1 MIFSLKYSKIASY
14 DVIFWDGD
22 ILSPSY
28 ALLPYCRICA
38 FAVFTVVKTDIF
50 TVFINT
56 KFCKQSY
63 NTHTNQCSD
72 NRNGYC
78 YQYTKHLCHEQ
89 VIITENKTVP
99 FSYRINRSL
108 CKQACCDT
116 APYTADTVT
125 SECVKCVIIS
135 EFRF

>member
-1 MIFSLKYSKIASY
+1 M
-14 DVIFWDGD
+14 
-22 ILSPSY
+22 ILSAFCHFFY

-108 CKQACCDT
+108 CKQACCGYRPIYRRYRDIRMRQ
-116 APYTADTVT
+116 VRHH
-125 SECVKCVIIS
+125 IRIS
-135 EFRF
+135 VLVQIMQNNKSG